1 MVKDKTLANILKI
14 IVIQA
19 PIFSLTVVI
28 YSLALSILNDEV
40 IISSSSQACGNQLFI
55 NSVFIGVI
63 VLGAI
68 HFTLLIILIL
78 LKELAWIILSLGI
91 FNIIFNL
98 VIEGLFFKIALC
110 FTFSNTQIVIARSS
124 LVIVLMVF
132 LICLPCLS
140 IAYSRLTGEKKRFTF
155 MITILLIL
163 PSILMIVLN
172 AIIISR
178 MIEEEN
184 FI

>member
-1 MVKDKTLANILKI
+1 MVNDKTIATILKI
-14 IVIQA
+14 TVIQA
-19 PIFSLTVVI
+19 PIFFITLVI
-28 YSLALSILNDEV
+28 YSLVLYILNDEI
-40 IISSSSQACGNQLFI
+40 IISSSQSCGNQRFI

-78 LKELAWIILSLGI
+78 VKELAWVILALGI

-98 VIEGLFFKIALC
+98 VIEGLFFKIVLC
-110 FTFSNTQIVIARSS
+110 FTFTSTQIVIARSS

-132 LICLPCLS
+132 FICLPCLS

-155 MITILLIL
+155 MVTILLIL
-163 PSILMIVLN
+163 PSALMIVLN
-172 AIIISR
+172 AVLISR
-178 MIEEEN
+178 LIEENN
-184 FI
+184 F